1 VGVASALF
9 GALPTLAGTYDLTIG
24 STTINV
30 SGSDRAALTI
40 NGTVPGPTLRF
51 KEGENLV
58 INVTNTLDE
67 DTSIHWHGL
76 IVPFT
81 EDGVPGI
88 SFAGIKPGTTHT
100 YRFPAQQSGTYWF
113 HSHSGLQEQS
123 GVYGS
128 IVIEPQGRE
137 PFRYDRDYVVVLS
150 DWHDTKPE
158 KILANLKK
166 QSDYYNYNQ
175 RTLLS
180 FFDEAAEKGFNGAL
194 ADRMDWGDMRMA
206 PTDIADISGYTFL
219 VNGKNVEQNWTGLFE
234 PGERVRL
241 RFINAAAMTYFDVR
255 IPGLE
260 MTVVQADGNN
270 VQPVKVD
277 EFRIAVAETYD
288 VIVRPTDDKAYSIV
302 AEPLE
307 RDGMARAT
315 LAPREGMAAAIPDQR
330 ERPLLTM
337 SDMGHGSMSGM
348 DHGDMAEMDHSQ
360 MQQSEEPAAT
370 QQPMSGMDHAAM
382 GHGTPP
388 AAEDSTPAEQP
399 MADMDHAA
407 MGHGTMPPNGEM
419 AGEDHSQM
427 QQNGEPPAAQQPMSG
442 MDHAAM
448 GHGSM
453 EGMNQGAMEGMDHGA
468 MATASR
474 QDPFYAPGSGL
485 MPKAAN
491 GGKFLSYADLKA
503 QRPLYEER
511 EPTREIEIR
520 LTGNMERYIWSIN
533 DKKYSEAEPIRL
545 KYGERVRFK
554 FVNETMMTHPMH
566 LHGMWTILDNGNG
579 KWNPLKHTVSIAPGT
594 TVHAEVEVDAPGQW
608 AFHCHLMY
616 HMATGMFRMVVV
628 EGGPQSASVN

>member
-1 VGVASALF
+1 MNACTSRAARNTLAAYAAVGIVTALL
-9 GALPTLAGTYDLTIG
+9 GVPPALAGTYDLTIG
-24 STTINV
+24 ETTINV
-30 SGSDRAALTI
+30 SGKARTALAI

-51 KEGENLV
+51 KEGEDLV
-58 INVTNTLDE
+58 INVTNTLKE

-76 IVPFT
+76 IVPT
-81 EDGVPGI
+81 EQDGVPGL
-88 SFAGIKPGTTHT
+88 SFDGIKPGTTHT

-137 PFRYDRDYVVVLS
+137 PFRYDREHVVVLS
-150 DWHDTKPE
+150 DWHDTRPE

-180 FFDEAAEKGFNGAL
+180 FFDEAEEKGFDAAL
-194 ADRMDWGDMRMA
+194 ADRLDWGGMRMT
-206 PTDIADISGYTFL
+206 PTDIADISGYVFL
-219 VNGKNVEQNWTGLFE
+219 VNGKNPEQNWTGLFA

-288 VIVRPTDDKAYSIV
+288 VIVRPIEEQAYSII

-307 RDGMARAT
+307 RGGLARGT
-315 LAPREGMAAAIPDQR
+315 LAPRDGMAAEVPELR
-330 ERPLLTM
+330 PRPLLTM
-337 SDMGHGSMSGM
+337 ADMSHG
-348 DHGDMAEMDHSQ
+348 
-360 MQQSEEPAAT
+360 
-370 QQPMSGMDHAAM
+370 
-382 GHGTPP
+382 
-388 AAEDSTPAEQP
+388 
-399 MADMDHAA
+399 DMDHAA
-407 MGHGTMPPNGEM
+407 MGHALSAP
-419 AGEDHSQM
+419 AGQPSAGMDHSTM
-427 QQNGEPPAAQQPMSG
+427 DHSK

-448 GHGSM
+448 GHAM
-453 EGMNQGAMEGMDHGA
+453 PATDGAG
-468 MATASR
+468 

-485 MPKAAN
+485 TPKAAN
-491 GGKFLSYADLKA
+491 GGKFLSYADLRA
-503 QRPLYEER
+503 QRPLYEVR
-511 EPTREIEIR
+511 ETTREIEIR
-520 LTGNMERYIWSIN
+520 LTGNMERYFWSIN

-545 KYGERVRFK
+545 TYGERVRFK

-579 KWNPLKHTVSIAPGT
+579 KWNPVKHVVSIAPGT
-594 TVHAEVEVDAPGQW
+594 TVLTEVEVDAPGRW

-616 HMATGMFRMVVV
+616 HMATGMFREVIV
-628 EGGPQSASVN
+628 EGGPQAAALN